1 MTTYEEV
8 AALFHQKPIPLDV
21 WAHLVEYPG
30 GGLPPEYYAV
40 RMYRDN
46 FDKLT
51 PMDKMAAINWANETL
66 QTMNILVPASL
77 EVWRRPGVP
86 K

>member
-1 MTTYEEV
+1 MISLEEV
-8 AALFHQKPIPLDV
+8 QALYYQHRKPVNVAANLI
-21 WAHLVEYPG
+21 EYPG
-30 GGLPPEYYAV
+30 GNAPPEYYAV

-77 EVWRRPGVP
+77 EVWRRPGVR